1 MEEIKNDETVLN
13 FKCSLVSLESID
25 QLLKASELKYIDHI
39 IEVEEEQKLVDD
51 NIKDFSEL
59 PEEVQ
64 KKAMEEYP
72 KAQAD
77 QDYFEREGA
86 DKSLAKPMMILS
98 NIDVKKN
105 EVKIKT
111 WKIEYY
117 IRTIKRLKAF
127 KETKLASK

>member
-1 MEEIKNDETVLN
+1 MEEVKNEEVLN

-64 KKAMEEYP
+64 KKAIEEYP

-111 WKIEYY
+111 WKVEYY

>member
-1 MEEIKNDETVLN
+1 MEEIKNDEAILN
-13 FKCSLVSLESID
+13 FKCGLVSLESID
-25 QLLKASELKYIDHI
+25 QLLKAMELKYIENI
-39 IEVEEEQKLVDD
+39 IEVEEEQKIVDD
-51 NIKDFSEL
+51 NIKDFEEL
-59 PEEVQ
+59 DEEVQ
-64 KKAMEEYP
+64 KKATEEYP

-77 QDYFEREGA
+77 PDYFEREGA

-111 WKIEYY
+111 WKVEYY

>member
-1 MEEIKNDETVLN
+1 MEEEKKDETVLN

>member
-1 MEEIKNDETVLN
+1 MEDVKKDETMLN
-13 FKCSLVSLESID
+13 FKCGLVSLESID
-25 QLLKASELKYIDHI
+25 QLLKAMELKYIENI
-39 IEVEEEQKLVDD
+39 IEVEEEQKIVED
-51 NIKDFSEL
+51 NIKDFEEL

-64 KKAMEEYP
+64 KKAIEEFP

-77 QDYFEREGA
+77 EDYFTREGA

-111 WKIEYY
+111 WKVEYY
-117 IRTIKRLKAF
+117 IRTIKRLKDF
-127 KETKLASK
+127 KETKEKSK

>member
-1 MEEIKNDETVLN
+1 MEEVKNEEVLN

-111 WKIEYY
+111 WKVEYY
-117 IRTIKRLKAF
+117 IRTIKRLKDF

>member
-1 MEEIKNDETVLN
+1 MEEIKNDEAILN
-13 FKCSLVSLESID
+13 FKCGLVSLESID
-25 QLLKASELKYIDHI
+25 QLLKAMELKYIENI
-39 IEVEEEQKLVDD
+39 IEVEEEQKIVDD
-51 NIKDFSEL
+51 NIKDFEEL
-59 PEEVQ
+59 DEEVQ
-64 KKAMEEYP
+64 KKATEKYP

-77 QDYFEREGA
+77 PDYFEREGA

-111 WKIEYY
+111 WKVEYY

-127 KETKLASK
+127 KETKEKSK